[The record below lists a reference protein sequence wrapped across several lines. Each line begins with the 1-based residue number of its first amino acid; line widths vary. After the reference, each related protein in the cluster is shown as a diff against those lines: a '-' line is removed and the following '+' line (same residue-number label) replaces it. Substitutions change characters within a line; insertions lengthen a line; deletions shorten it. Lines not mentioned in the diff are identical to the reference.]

1 MRGASENVSSVSER
15 RAVGLIQLFL
25 PEQLNQFFEA
35 YF

>member
-1 MRGASENVSSVSER
+1 MRGVSENVSSVSGR
-15 RAVGLIQLFL
+15 VVGLIQLFL